1 LLFYS
6 IFNWNSSSNTDEG
19 FEGFKRFEEFEEFEE
34 FERLK
39 SLRSLRSL
47 MFAGAESVLQSE
59 HSEWESRY
67 KKCP

>member
-1 LLFYS
+1 MPENLLFYA

-19 FEGFKRFEEFEEFEE
+19 FKRFEEFES
-34 FERLK
+34 LK
-39 SLRSLRSL
+39 SLKSLRSL